1 MTARLEDDDPVA
13 QAVDWV
19 ARLTADDPQQR
30 ATAQSEFARWK
41 AADPRHARAA
51 ARVESLLERLQGL
64 RQHAGGDA
72 RPARAALRAA
82 FDDGRHDGRHVG
94 RDDRRH
100 DGPHD
105 GLHDGPRDGVHD
117 GMRDGKPSRR
127 RRAPRHLGA
136 LAAALVTTAVLALSL
151 HAWPPAYLLA
161 DLRTGTGQ
169 WQTHTLPDGS
179 RLTLN
184 SGSAVDL
191 RYDEGRRLIELIRG
205 EVLIDVARD
214 PARPFVVRTA
224 QADIEALGTRF
235 SVDRDDGR
243 TVLTML
249 ESKVR
254 ARATGAHSEPRQAV
268 VSAGERVA
276 VTAAGLGPIERV
288 DANSIEQA
296 WQRHQLIARGQ
307 PLPELLDALNRHRPG
322 WIGYDRKQIADVRV
336 FAVLPLDDTE
346 QALQLLANAL
356 PAVRV
361 RQLTPYLVWVDA
373 PAAQ

>member
-13 QAVDWV
+13 QAADWV
-19 ARLTADDPQQR
+19 ARLTADDPQER
-30 ATAQSEFARWK
+30 AIAQIEFARWK

-64 RQHAGGDA
+64 REHAGGDA

-105 GLHDGPRDGVHD
+105 GPHD

-169 WQTHTLPDGS
+169 WQTHTLPDGT

-191 RYDEGRRLIELIRG
+191 RYDGRQRVIELIRG

-254 ARATGAHSEPRQAV
+254 ARATGAHSEPRQVV

>member
-1 MTARLEDDDPVA
+1 MNARRDDGDPVA
-13 QAVDWV
+13 QAADWV
-19 ARLTADDPQQR
+19 ARLTADDPQER
-30 ATAQSEFARWK
+30 ATAQIEFARWK

-51 ARVESLLERLQGL
+51 ARVESLLDRLQGL
-64 RQHAGGDA
+64 RQHAGGDV

-82 FDDGRHDGRHVG
+82 FDEGRHGGQD
-94 RDDRRH
+94 
-100 DGPHD
+100 D
-105 GLHDGPRDGVHD
+105 GLHDGVRK
-117 GMRDGKPSRR
+117 GKPSRR
-127 RRAPRHLGA
+127 RRTARHLGA
-136 LAAALVTTAVLALSL
+136 LAAPLVTAAVLALSL

-169 WQTHTLPDGS
+169 WQTHMLPDGT

-191 RYDEGRRLIELIRG
+191 HYDQGRRLIELIRG

-214 PARPFVVRTA
+214 PARPFVVRTT
-224 QADIEALGTRF
+224 QADIEALGTRL
-235 SVDRDDGR
+235 SVERDDER

-249 ESKVR
+249 ESRVR
-254 ARATGAHSEPRQAV
+254 ARAASARSEPRQAV

-276 VTAAGLGPIERV
+276 VTAAGFGPIEPV
-288 DANSIEQA
+288 DADSIEQA

-322 WIGYDRKQIADVRV
+322 WIGYDRGQIADVRV

-361 RQLTPYLVWVDA
+361 LQLTPYLVWVDA

>member
-1 MTARLEDDDPVA
+1 MSPHMDDSDPVA
-13 QAVDWV
+13 QAADWV
-19 ARLTADDPQQR
+19 ARLTADDPQER
-30 ATAQSEFARWK
+30 ATAQIEFARWK

-82 FDDGRHDGRHVG
+82 FDDGRHQG
-94 RDDRRH
+94 RH
-100 DGPHD
+100 DGSPD
-105 GLHDGPRDGVHD
+105 RVCAD
-117 GMRDGKPSRR
+117 KPSRR
-127 RRAPRHLGA
+127 RRTTRHLGA
-136 LAAALVTTAVLALSL
+136 LAVALMTTAVLALSL
-151 HAWPPAYLLA
+151 HARPPAYLLA

-191 RYDEGRRLIELIRG
+191 RYDERHRLIELIRG

-214 PARPFVVRTA
+214 PARPLVVRTA

-235 SVDRDDGR
+235 SVDRDEGR

-254 ARATGAHSEPRQAV
+254 ARATGARSEPRQAV

-288 DANSIEQA
+288 DADSIEQA

-373 PAAQ
+373 PAAR

>member
-1 MTARLEDDDPVA
+1 MRARLDDGDPVA
-13 QAVDWV
+13 QAADWI
-19 ARLTADDPQQR
+19 ARLTADDPDER
-30 ATAQSEFARWK
+30 TTAQIEFARWK

-51 ARVESLLERLQGL
+51 ARVESLLHRLEGL

-82 FDDGRHDGRHVG
+82 FGNERHGE
-94 RDDRRH
+94 RH
-100 DGPHD
+100 DGPHED
-105 GLHDGPRDGVHD
+105 VGH
-117 GMRDGKPSRR
+117 GKPSRR
-127 RRAPRHLGA
+127 RRTARHLGA
-136 LAAALVTTAVLALSL
+136 LAAALVTTAVIALSL
-151 HAWPPAYLLA
+151 HAWPPAWLLA

-191 RYDEGRRLIELIRG
+191 RYDEGRRMIELIRG
-205 EVLIDVARD
+205 EVLVDVARD

-235 SVDRDDGR
+235 SVDRDDQR

-249 ESKVR
+249 ESRVR
-254 ARATGAHSEPRQAV
+254 ARATGAHSEPRQAM

-288 DANSIEQA
+288 DADSIEQA
-296 WQRHQLIARGQ
+296 WQRHQLIARGE

-373 PAAQ
+373 PAGTAE

>member
-1 MTARLEDDDPVA
+1 MSAHTNDSDPVA
-13 QAVDWV
+13 QAADWI
-19 ARLTADDPQQR
+19 ARLTADDFDER
-30 ATAQSEFARWK
+30 ATAQIEFARWK
-41 AADPRHARAA
+41 AADPRHASAA
-51 ARVESLLERLQGL
+51 ARVESLLQRLQAL
-64 RQHAGGDA
+64 RQHAGGDV

-82 FDDGRHDGRHVG
+82 FDDGRHD
-94 RDDRRH
+94 RRH
-100 DGPHD
+100 DPRDD
-105 GLHDGPRDGVHD
+105 GRHDGPRDSVRD
-117 GMRDGKPSRR
+117 GMRGGKPTRR
-127 RRAPRHLGA
+127 RRTTRHLGA
-136 LAAALVTTAVLALSL
+136 LAAALVTAAVLALSL

-169 WQTHTLPDGS
+169 WQTHTLPDGT

-191 RYDEGRRLIELIRG
+191 RYDERHRLIELISG

-235 SVDRDDGR
+235 SVGRDDGR

-288 DANSIEQA
+288 DADSIEQA
-296 WQRHQLIARGQ
+296 WQRRQLIAHGQ

-373 PAAQ
+373 AAGE